1 MESTTQTHP
10 RRVRRSRAS
19 SRARN
24 TEVSREDYDLLTAML
39 MGVAIGTAVT
49 MLLRRGPRGSRPAGM
64 LLSAAG
70 TGAASAGRWAGR
82 GARRGAEWLGD
93 RGGELRDRMPS
104 VDDMAEEITDYLSAA
119 KETISDTVSDE
130 LRDLR
135 KAIRKQ
141 RKRIGV

>member
-1 MESTTQTHP
+1 
-10 RRVRRSRAS
+10 
-19 SRARN
+19 
-24 TEVSREDYDLLTAML
+24 
-39 MGVAIGTAVT
+39 
-49 MLLRRGPRGSRPAGM
+49 
-64 LLSAAG
+64 
-70 TGAASAGRWAGR
+70 
-82 GARRGAEWLGD
+82 
-93 RGGELRDRMPS
+93 MPS